1 MNTTELRLY
10 RRLRISGALII
21 AGLMVE
27 FLSLL
32 RIHPLAFLSF
42 MFIGGGFFIA
52 GIVLYLFSIVDAP
65 STNGT
70 HAP

>member
-1 MNTTELRLY
+1 MNTMELRLY
-10 RRLRISGALII
+10 RRLRIAGGLII
-21 AGLMVE
+21 AGLLVE
-27 FLSLL
+27 LLSLF

-42 MFIGGGFFIA
+42 MFIGGGFLIA

-65 STNGT
+65 SASGN